1 MWLPTGLEYLFYGR
15 LRLNNILSLQNEY
28 LNLFVPAC
36 TKMKKALYYYKKTGA
51 RRTWKPSFTNF
62 IFEIKM

>member
-36 TKMKKALYYYKKTGA
+36 TKMKKALYYYKKKQVRYA
-51 RRTWKPSFTNF
+51 LEAKFYKF
-62 IFEIKM
+62 HF